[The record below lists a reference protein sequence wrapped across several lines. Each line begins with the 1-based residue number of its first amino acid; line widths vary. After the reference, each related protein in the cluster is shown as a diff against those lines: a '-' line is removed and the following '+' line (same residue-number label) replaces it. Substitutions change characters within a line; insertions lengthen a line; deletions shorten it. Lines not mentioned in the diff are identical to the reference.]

1 MPQKPFA
8 FGECSHRGTCSRVSS
23 EGAQV
28 GEREPGLGTR
38 FSEALYLPGEARVD
52 NRALLKAVALALKEA
67 GVECHW
73 ETFVDDSTPVDAGI
87 VVDCRGMGAKGD
99 CQSFGAFAARSC
111 ACMRQRSN

>member
-1 MPQKPFA
+1 MFA
-8 FGECSHRGTCSRVSS
+8 SRHLQPCVQRL

-67 GVECHW
+67 GVECRW

-111 ACMRQRSN
+111 ASVRQRSN